1 MFLAKWSLRLKKKK
15 RCFLKGISFSLFFE
29 WESLLLIKI
38 SSSFGKYWCFWSLP
52 KGKGS
57 LGGFLFFFFDSY
69 LEPLSLPLCA
79 SNPTFVLGVFELDL
93 STTENG
99 GWKWTQIRLFWVEAR
114 ETDYSGTWGI
124 SHSSQGSGE
133 RLSFCTCRQLEP
145 CFSQVH
151 KIINICKTIVFV
163 GWFVFVMARVR
174 GVWTLKELDF
184 EVYQLR
190 SYWLLCHL
198 EKYLRFMWTHDLSL
212 LRVCVGLFSILAA
225 MVNQLWLVVPF
236 ETLVQCAFL

>member
-1 MFLAKWSLRLKKKK
+1 MAIVDVFEVFLNE
-15 RCFLKGISFSLFFE
+15 KGAWVAF
-29 WESLLLIKI
+29 
-38 SSSFGKYWCFWSLP
+38 C
-52 KGKGS
+52 
-57 LGGFLFFFFDSY
+57 FFFFDSY

-79 SNPTFVLGVFELDL
+79 SNPTFVLWVFELDL

-133 RLSFCTCRQLEP
+133 RLSFCTFRQLEP

-163 GWFVFVMARVR
+163 CWFVFVMARVR

-184 EVYQLR
+184 EVYQLT
-190 SYWLLCHL
+190 SYGLWCHV
-198 EKYLRFMWTHDLSL
+198 EKCLRFVWTHDLSL
-212 LRVCVGLFSILAA
+212 PPVCFGPFSILAA

-236 ETLVQCAFL
+236 ERLVQCALSLACTFTTADCSSE